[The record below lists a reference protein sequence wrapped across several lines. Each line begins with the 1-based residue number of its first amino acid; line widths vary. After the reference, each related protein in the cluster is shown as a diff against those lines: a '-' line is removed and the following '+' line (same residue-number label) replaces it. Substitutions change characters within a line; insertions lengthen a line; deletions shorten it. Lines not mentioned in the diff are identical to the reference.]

1 MRGCYLPV
9 RRVEVGVGVGVD
21 VGVDVGFD
29 VGVDVGF
36 AEVSR
41 TDRWRCGTTR

>member
-21 VGVDVGFD
+21 VGF
-29 VGVDVGF
+29 DVGF

-41 TDRWRCGTTR
+41 TGRWRCGTTR